1 MKALKVSCQ
10 IHKYFLNSSKQFEL
24 YPIEKR
30 EYENGYRLTKQI
42 LSDKYD
48 AYIGNNDMTALG
60 ILACLKDHNIK
71 TSVAGFDNIPE
82 ADFPQIQLTSVD
94 HVLVKR
100 KEAVDILLEQTK
112 SERKRIRPYGI

>member
-1 MKALKVSCQ
+1 MICT
-10 IHKYFLNSSKQFEL
+10 
-24 YPIEKR
+24 IEKGK
-30 EYENGYRLTKQI
+30 YENGYRLTKQI
-42 LSDKYD
+42 LGDKYD

-82 ADFPQIQLTSVD
+82 TDFPQIQLTTVD
-94 HVLVKR
+94 HGACEKG

-112 SERKRIRPYGI
+112 SERKRIVHMEYEPQLIIRLSTFNRKKSSSQ

>member
-1 MKALKVSCQ
+1 M
-10 IHKYFLNSSKQFEL
+10 
-24 YPIEKR
+24 PEK
-30 EYENGYRLTKQI
+30 NGYE
-42 LSDKYD
+42 
-48 AYIGNNDMTALG
+48 ALG

-94 HVLVKR
+94 HGACEKG

-112 SERKRIRPYGI
+112 SERKRIVHMEYEPQLIIRLSTFNRKKSSSQ

>member
-1 MKALKVSCQ
+1 M
-10 IHKYFLNSSKQFEL
+10 

-42 LSDKYD
+42 LGDKYD

-82 ADFPQIQLTSVD
+82 TDFPQIQLTTVEPQLIIRLSTFN
-94 HVLVKR
+94 R
-100 KEAVDILLEQTK
+100 KK
-112 SERKRIRPYGI
+112 SSSQ